1 MARARNI
8 KPGFFKNYELAD
20 LGAGAQVLF
29 AGLWCLADREGRLED
44 KPRYIKAEIFPYY
57 EYDVNGGLTELQ
69 RLGLVS
75 RYVVAGVAVIQ
86 VCNFKKHQTPHNTEK
101 ASTLPEQPAKTPI
114 ESTTYAANGELTVDS
129 RKSNG
134 GNPPDSLI
142 PDSPIPDSG
151 LMDTA
156 AQAPSP
162 SRKKTEDRKTAIP
175 EDFGISDRVRTWAA
189 KGGYTMLEQHLEAFV
204 RKCKAKGYKNV
215 SWDDAFMEAVREDW
229 AKLRGR
235 VANGS
240 APPADHASADELES
254 RAAIEKQAFDKGL
267 GAWDQLA
274 EQWPAYKAR
283 VLRAPRLPSMS
294 LDQLAALAAKRQ
306 GATV

>member
-20 LGAGAQVLF
+20 LGAQAQILF

-44 KPRYIKAEIFPYY
+44 KPRFIKAEIFPYY
-57 EYDVNGGLTELQ
+57 EYDVNSGLTELQ
-69 RLGLVS
+69 RLKLVS
-75 RYVVAGVAVIQ
+75 RYQVNGVCVIQ

-101 ASTLPEQPAKTPI
+101 ASILPEQPIKHSI

-134 GNPPDSLI
+134 GKTPDSGFS
-142 PDSPIPDSG
+142 DSPIPDSG

-156 AQAPSP
+156 AQAPLP
-162 SRKKTEDRKTAIP
+162 IQKKSADRKTGIP
-175 EDFGISDRVRTWAA
+175 ENFGISDRVRDWAA
-189 KGGYTMLEQHLEAFV
+189 KGGYTMLDQHLESFT
-204 RKCKAKGYKNV
+204 RKCNAKGYKNI
-215 SWDDAFMEAVREDW
+215 SWDDAFMEAIREDW

-240 APPADHASADELES
+240 APPASHESADELES
-254 RAAIEKQAFDKGL
+254 RAAVEKQAFSKGL
-267 GAWDQLA
+267 HAWDALQ
-274 EQWPAYKAR
+274 EQWPVYKAR
-283 VLRAPRLPSMS
+283 VLRAPRLPGMS
-294 LDQLAALAAKRQ
+294 LDRLTEMALKRERVAA
-306 GATV
+306 